1 MTVFLLDAA
10 TSVFVC
16 LHVYSGN
23 IAPKTS
29 KGRSETKS
37 RTGRVGQFFELHEV
51 KLVLPLSLVSDC
63 AIDALP
69 EVFGYGNKTQR
80 AD

>member
-1 MTVFLLDAA
+1 MYTQGTLLQTRAREGA
-10 TSVFVC
+10 RQNR
-16 LHVYSGN
+16 G
-23 IAPKTS
+23 P
-29 KGRSETKS
+29 
-37 RTGRVGQFFELHEV
+37 GRVGQFFELHEV